1 MTIDLDTLSTAE
13 LDELIARAIKARTKR
28 TEPHPAQPPQ
38 EFEAT
43 LNPAWFVFLI
53 DGNSMVQFRH
63 AGAGWIS
70 VAIPPPERAHL
81 ATMLMHHALLAPP
94 APAPQAAQAVV
105 PAPSLASGGGGK
117 VH

>member
-1 MTIDLDTLSTAE
+1 MTPDLDTLSTAE
-13 LDELIARAIKARTKR
+13 LDDLIARAIKARTKR

-43 LNPAWFVFLI
+43 LNPAWFVFLH
-53 DGNSMVQFRH
+53 GANSMVQFRH

-81 ATMLMHHALLAPP
+81 ASMLMHHALLAPP
-94 APAPQAAQAVV
+94 VPAPQTAQ
-105 PAPSLASGGGGK
+105 PGPPPSLAGGGGGK

>member
-1 MTIDLDTLSTAE
+1 MPTDLESLTTTE
-13 LDELIARAIKARTKR
+13 LDDLIARALHLRSKR
-28 TEPHPAQPPQ
+28 QEPHPEKPPP

-43 LNPAWFVFLI
+43 LNPAWFVFLL
-53 DGNSMVQFRH
+53 GANSMLQFRH

-94 APAPQAAQAVV
+94 PPVAASAQ
-105 PAPSLASGGGGK
+105 PGPPPSLAGGGGGTM
-117 VH
+117 H

>member
-1 MTIDLDTLSTAE
+1 MSTDFDSLSTAD
-13 LDELIARAIKARTKR
+13 LDALIARAIHARTKR
-28 TEPHPAQPPQ
+28 GEPHPDKPPQ

-43 LNPAWFVFLI
+43 LNPAWFVFLAGADSI
-53 DGNSMVQFRH
+53 VQFRH

-81 ATMLMHHALLAPP
+81 ATMLTHHALLAPP
-94 APAPQAAQAVV
+94 PPQPAQA
-105 PAPSLASGGGGK
+105 PPSLASGGGGK

>member
-13 LDELIARAIKARTKR
+13 LDDLIARAIHARTKR
-28 TEPHPAQPPQ
+28 KEPHPDKPPQ

-43 LNPAWFVFLI
+43 LNPAWFVFLA
-53 DGNSMVQFRH
+53 GANSMVQFRH

-81 ATMLMHHALLAPP
+81 ASMLMHHALLAPP
-94 APAPQAAQAVV
+94 APATAPVQAV
-105 PAPSLASGGGGK
+105 PPPSLAGGGGGK

>member
-1 MTIDLDTLSTAE
+1 MSPDLDSLPTAD
-13 LDELIARAIKARTKR
+13 LDALIARAIHARTKR
-28 TEPHPAQPPQ
+28 AEPHPDKPPQ

-43 LNPAWFVFLI
+43 LNPAWFVFLAGADSI
-53 DGNSMVQFRH
+53 VQFRH

-81 ATMLMHHALLAPP
+81 ATMLTHHALLAPP
-94 APAPQAAQAVV
+94 PPQPPQA
-105 PAPSLASGGGGK
+105 PPSLASGGGGK